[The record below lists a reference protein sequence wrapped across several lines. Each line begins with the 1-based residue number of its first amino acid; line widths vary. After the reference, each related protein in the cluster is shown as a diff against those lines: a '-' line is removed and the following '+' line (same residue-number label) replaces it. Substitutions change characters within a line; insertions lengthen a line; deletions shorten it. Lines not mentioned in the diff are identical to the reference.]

1 MTFKELVRAG
11 IIPNGTELIWKR
23 RVQGDV
29 HTAKVSNDSIQTSDG
44 KLHRTPSG
52 AARHLNNGK
61 PIDVLISL
69 YQSHHPK
76 KFKLSQ
82 KLSDILGFKY
92 ETRTKVVAALW

>member
-61 PIDVLISL
+61 PIDGWKVWKIKSTGELIDLFRSK
-69 YQSHHPK
+69 PG
-76 KFKLSQ
+76 
-82 KLSDILGFKY
+82 D
-92 ETRTKVVAALW
+92 

>member
-29 HTAKVSNDSIQTSDG
+29 HSAKVSNECIQTSDG
-44 KLHRTPSG
+44 KLHKTPSG

-61 PIDVLISL
+61 PIDGWKVWKIKSTGELIDRCRNM
-69 YQSHHPK
+69 P
-76 KFKLSQ
+76 
-82 KLSDILGFKY
+82 G
-92 ETRTKVVAALW
+92 VN

>member
-29 HTAKVSNDSIQTSDG
+29 HTAKVSNDCIQTSDG

-61 PIDVLISL
+61 PIDGWKVWKIKSTGELIDL
-69 YQSHHPK
+69 
-76 KFKLSQ
+76 F
-82 KLSDILGFKY
+82 
-92 ETRTKVVAALW
+92 RTKPVENGP

>member
-29 HTAKVSNDSIQTSDG
+29 HSAKVSNECIQTSDG
-44 KLHRTPSG
+44 KLHKTPSG

-61 PIDVLISL
+61 PIDGWKVWKIKSTGELI
-69 YQSHHPK
+69 
-76 KFKLSQ
+76 
-82 KLSDILGFKY
+82 DIFRNMPG
-92 ETRTKVVAALW
+92 VN

>member
-29 HTAKVSNDSIQTSDG
+29 HSAKVSNECIQTSDG
-44 KLHRTPSG
+44 KLHKTPSG

-61 PIDVLISL
+61 PIDGWKVWKIKSTGELI
-69 YQSHHPK
+69 
-76 KFKLSQ
+76 
-82 KLSDILGFKY
+82 DIFRDMPG
-92 ETRTKVVAALW
+92 VN